1 MSRSRP
7 KCISRGAWGTWLL
20 GMLLQLGTFPAQ
32 AIDAQVRAALELE
45 GDAWIGQQVILKIE
59 LMSNGLSFSSQR
71 IHLPDVPGALVLE
84 DTVSTVKLS
93 EQIDGETWQVLSYRY
108 PLFAQRPGRI
118 ELAPVNVAFAVSAGF
133 GSEAEHFELQTE
145 PLALEVRTPPGVTDP
160 AQLVTTTDFSL
171 KVTVTPDPVALKV
184 GDALTRMVT
193 RTADAVSGMAFAP
206 LPLANIAGVAVYP
219 KTPEVDDRSNRGEL
233 TGTRVESV
241 SYVLQQAGHVSIPGV
256 VLQWWDPVAERL
268 NTEKIPPLDLDVAV
282 NPDLVPH
289 IDPLQRITRLVSEH
303 PWALPAGI
311 LAAAAIAWAMFR
323 WLPSAIRRLQRW
335 RRSRRS
341 RESARFK
348 ALLQACRS
356 NDPARVYN
364 AYQAW
369 LTGESSPAPDV
380 RYVEALVKELERLQ
394 TALVRRDPDWRADAF
409 LRELQAARNMARRN
423 LRQTGMRSL
432 PALNP

>member
-7 KCISRGAWGTWLL
+7 WRISRAAWTGWLL
-20 GMLLQLGTFPAQ
+20 GVLLQLGAFPAL
-32 AIDAQVRAALELE
+32 AIDAQVRAALELQ
-45 GDAWIGQQVILKIE
+45 GDAWIGQQVILKID

-71 IHLPDVPGALVLE
+71 IYLPDVPGALVLE

-93 EQIDGETWQVLSYRY
+93 EQIDGETWQVVSYHY

-118 ELAPVNVAFAVSAGF
+118 ELEPVNVAFAVSAGF
-133 GSEAEHFELQTE
+133 GREAEQFELQTE
-145 PLALEVRTPPGVTDP
+145 PLAFEVRTPPGVIDP
-160 AQLVTTTDFSL
+160 ALLVTTTDFSL
-171 KVTVTPDPVALKV
+171 KVTVTPEPAELKV
-184 GDALTRMVT
+184 GDALTRTVT

-206 LPLANIAGVAVYP
+206 LPLTNIEGVAAYP

-241 SYVLQQAGHVSIPGV
+241 SYVLQRPGRVTIPGV

-268 NTEKIPPLDLDVAV
+268 NTEKIPSLDLDVAV
-282 NPDLVPH
+282 NPDLVLH
-289 IDPLQRITRLVSEH
+289 TDLLQRITRLVSDH
-303 PWALPAGI
+303 PWVLPAGI
-311 LAAAAIAWAMFR
+311 LAVAAIAWAMFR
-323 WLPSAIRRLQRW
+323 WLPSAIRRLQHW
-335 RRSRRS
+335 RRSRRLS
-341 RESARFK
+341 ETARFT

-369 LTGESSPAPDV
+369 LAGEGSPAPDV
-380 RYVEALVKELERLQ
+380 RHAQALANELERLQ
-394 TALVRRDPDWRADAF
+394 TALVRRDPDWHAGAL
-409 LRELQAARNMARRN
+409 LREVQAARNMARRN
-423 LRQTGMRSL
+423 FRQAGSRAL